1 MENTFSIAKQL
12 IENIFGLPVQL
23 LPDRASCERFCRN
36 YMLLPVQQFSHV
48 ENLQKMADSLQET
61 EICYVQDQ
69 LQIDLIVLRLEG
81 QCVVLGPFCTSVFS
95 RGDCIE
101 LLRKL
106 GLPISLYD
114 CLLSY
119 RDRFPLLTTN
129 RVFNIATSLAKVFTA
144 QEYHFRTVD
153 FTQAACVESIKSEEN
168 TLQQQYPQ
176 FIQDHYAVEQQFM
189 HSVENGDRINALIQ
203 LRHMQRGFQSFKKL
217 GTTLENERIASAI
230 VRTMVRIAA
239 MHRGL
244 PTLSIDLL
252 SRANTVATKNAANV
266 DEIYTA
272 KEKMVAEF
280 CDAIQKHREQG
291 YGNLVSS
298 VVFYMENQYDEPL
311 TVAQL
316 AREFRVSQN
325 HLTTVFHRETGQTP
339 TDYLRKIRTGKARQ
353 LLLTTNLSVQKISEK
368 IGIDDSNYFVKL
380 FRKDY
385 GVTPTQYRKQH
396 KS

>member
-1 MENTFSIAKQL
+1 MENRFSIAKQL
-12 IENIFGLPVQL
+12 IENIFGLSVRL
-23 LPDRASCERFCRN
+23 LADQDSRERFCRDSI
-36 YMLLPVQQFSHV
+36 LLPVQEFSCV
-48 ENLQKMADSLQET
+48 ENLQKLTDSVQES

-69 LQIDLIVLRLEG
+69 LQIDWIFFRLEDR
-81 QCVVLGPFCTSVFS
+81 CLVLGPFCTSVFS

-101 LLRKL
+101 QLRKL

-114 CLLSY
+114 SLLSY

-129 RVFNIATSLAKVFTA
+129 RVFNIAASLAKVLTA
-144 QEYHFRTVD
+144 QEYRFRTVD

-176 FIQDHYAVEQQFM
+176 FIQEHYAAEQQFM
-189 HSVENGDRINALIQ
+189 HSVESGDRINALVQ

-239 MHRGL
+239 MHSGL

-252 SRANTVATKNAANV
+252 SRANTVATKNAASV

-280 CDAIQKHREQG
+280 CNAIQKHRQQG

-316 AREFRVSQN
+316 AREFHISQN
-325 HLTTVFHRETGQTP
+325 HLTTVFHKETGQTP
-339 TDYLRKIRTGKARQ
+339 TDYLRRIRTEKARQ

-385 GVTPTQYRKQH
+385 GAPPTQYRKQH
-396 KS
+396 KG